1 MWAKPSPLYVRE
13 TYDHRD
19 VEGSCNHS
27 CISKEEPVQ
36 ESPALQISQKF
47 NGGSSSNCPGR
58 CSWAEAAT
66 WCRASS
72 RDQLQLLFPRHFLS
86 GNKLSPPNFSA
97 NLKRPLKPTI
107 PIAVDTQTQK
117 SNPTTQGAATPRLSR
132 GTVIAVAVS
141 YLSLHRGIAV
151 QSDVTIQ
158 PAWEQELD
166 ASNALT
172 TLSQKPPVEE
182 NESEC
187 SISTSSRG
195 NPATIPCQAS
205 RKKMQTEWCQ
215 GCNLE
220 CREKWTAFY
229 SI

>member
-1 MWAKPSPLYVRE
+1 L
-13 TYDHRD
+13 DFD
-19 VEGSCNHS
+19 V
-27 CISKEEPVQ
+27 V
-36 ESPALQISQKF
+36 
-47 NGGSSSNCPGR
+47 
-58 CSWAEAAT
+58 EAAT
-66 WCRASS
+66 KSESPLFFIPSACSS
-72 RDQLQLLFPRHFLS
+72 LSCHCFSRIRQLFAAYLPTQIFL
-86 GNKLSPPNFSA
+86 A
-97 NLKRPLKPTI
+97 NLKDSL
-107 PIAVDTQTQK
+107 AVDTQK

-220 CREKWTAFY
+220 W
-229 SI
+229 I

>member
-1 MWAKPSPLYVRE
+1 MCTA
-13 TYDHRD
+13 
-19 VEGSCNHS
+19 
-27 CISKEEPVQ
+27 I
-36 ESPALQISQKF
+36 
-47 NGGSSSNCPGR
+47 GSSKLYQ
-58 CSWAEAAT
+58 AALLPS
-66 WCRASS
+66 RQGASRRVRS
-72 RDQLQLLFPRHFLS
+72 FSYHQPAPRSVATAFPASANYLRPIYPPKFFL
-86 GNKLSPPNFSA
+86 A
-97 NLKRPLKPTI
+97 NLKDSL
-107 PIAVDTQTQK
+107 AVDTQK

-151 QSDVTIQ
+151 QSDETIQ

-220 CREKWTAFY
+220 W
-229 SI
+229 I